1 MGDETILSGRIL
13 ALDVGE
19 RRVGVAISDEAQIL
33 ARSLTVIHRRSKV
46 QDFEILAQLVREH
59 AVVAIVVGLPLDADG
74 TEGQQARRCRRYAA
88 ALSEALIARQ
98 LSTPL
103 IFYDESLST
112 VDAAE
117 IMIASG
123 RKRRDRRQRIDAVAA
138 AVILQGYLD
147 SLSATRR
154 QVHFNGQRLG

>member
-1 MGDETILSGRIL
+1 VGDETILSGRIL

-19 RRVGVAISDEAQIL
+19 RRVGVAISDEKQIL
-33 ARSLTVIHRRSKV
+33 ARSLTVVHRRSKA
-46 QDFEILAQLVREH
+46 QDFETLAQLVREH
-59 AVVAIVVGLPLDADG
+59 AVSAIVVGLPLDADG

-88 ALSEALIARQ
+88 ALSETLVAQQ
-98 LSTPL
+98 LVTPL

-123 RKRRDRRQRIDAVAA
+123 RKRRDRRRRIDAVAA
-138 AVILQGYLD
+138 AVILQSYLD

-154 QVHFNGQRLG
+154 QVYSST